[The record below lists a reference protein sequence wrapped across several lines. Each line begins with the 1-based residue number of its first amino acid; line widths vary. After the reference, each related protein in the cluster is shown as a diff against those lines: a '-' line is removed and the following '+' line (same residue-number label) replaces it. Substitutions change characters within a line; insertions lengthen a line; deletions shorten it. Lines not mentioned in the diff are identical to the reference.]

1 MKRERS
7 GCEEHAHAARGR
19 TAGNHYTSKSP
30 SVCLDQSR
38 QLGDAVLRILGMAE
52 SNALSQR
59 LMSKSII
66 ATFSA
71 AAGLMAAVIVG
82 LLGCSSKQQGVVIY
96 VSEDQVFSEPILR
109 DFERDTG
116 IRVLA
121 VYDTEEAKSTG
132 VMNRLLAEKNNP
144 QADVYWANEPIRAE
158 VLKQQGVAASYQSP
172 SAEGI
177 PANFK
182 DPQGYWTGF
191 SARARVLIVNQ
202 AIPDKPKSITSYA
215 DPASNGRAVIANPLF
230 GTTTTEIAAV
240 FILWGDEK
248 AKAFL
253 ADMKRN
259 NVKIATS
266 NGESADFVASGQF
279 AFALADSDDVVNRMK
294 QGKPVELIYP
304 DQGDNELGCFI
315 VPNAVVLINGGRHP
329 EAARKLADYLLS
341 RETERKLALSDAA
354 QIPLHEGMDTP
365 APVRKIE
372 TIKTMKTDYAAVA
385 RKMQEIEPLLK
396 QWVGY

>member
-1 MKRERS
+1 
-7 GCEEHAHAARGR
+7 
-19 TAGNHYTSKSP
+19 
-30 SVCLDQSR
+30 
-38 QLGDAVLRILGMAE
+38 MAE

-158 VLKQQGVAASYQSP
+158 VLKQQGIAATYQSP

-177 PANFK
+177 PAHFK

-191 SARARVLIVNQ
+191 SARARVLIVNNSV
-202 AIPDKPKSITSYA
+202 AEKPKSITAYS
-215 DPASNGRAVIANPLF
+215 DPAFSGKTVIANPLF
-230 GTTTTEIAAV
+230 GTTTTEIAAL

-248 AKAFL
+248 AKTFL
-253 ADMKRN
+253 SDMKRN
-259 NVKIATS
+259 HVKISTS
-266 NGESADFVASGQF
+266 NGESADFVASGES
-279 AFALADSDDVVNRMK
+279 ALSLVDSDT
-294 QGKPVELIYP
+294 
-304 DQGDNELGCFI
+304 
-315 VPNAVVLINGGRHP
+315 
-329 EAARKLADYLLS
+329 AR
-341 RETERKLALSDAA
+341 
-354 QIPLHEGMDTP
+354 
-365 APVRKIE
+365 
-372 TIKTMKTDYAAVA
+372 
-385 RKMQEIEPLLK
+385 
-396 QWVGY
+396 